1 MLPTYARCELSLRP
15 EAWLC
20 YLWTVFEVKLLPAV
34 DGIDILEYSLG
45 IT

>member
-1 MLPTYARCELSLRP
+1 MLLTYARYELSLRP

-20 YLWTVFEVKLLPAV
+20 YLSTVFEVKLLPAV
-34 DGIDILEYSLG
+34 DGIDILEYNFS